1 MSEPKTNK
9 TNRYHKNSQKVWFTY
24 RCFQTTAAQEYESFL
39 PRTELS
45 SPGVAVCWNLS
56 ELNKQEMD
64 LVSVSEKFRTG
75 VQ

>member
-1 MSEPKTNK
+1 M
-9 TNRYHKNSQKVWFTY
+9 
-24 RCFQTTAAQEYESFL
+24 TAAQEYESFL
-39 PRTELS
+39 PRTEFS